1 MSDVNKSSG
10 LPMPESEA
18 DWVID
23 LDKLAEETG
32 TSPAL
37 SVVSVPPT
45 EASSPNPLLA
55 GMTGT
60 EFFRLASEAATD
72 LSLAQVA
79 KPVSHPESAP
89 SPRSQSYQELQ
100 QQNEQLLD
108 WVGELEES
116 LNQCQ
121 TALQFQRQRS
131 QELEAIV
138 AQRQK
143 SDSSANLEASFNRTL
158 QESQQQVQKHKILVE
173 TLTQQLDNSK
183 DRVTH
188 LEQEYASL
196 QKRFA
201 DQTQR
206 LVQSENECRSLKTR
220 LSRQQRY
227 TLQFKAALERC
238 LEVSVPLPA
247 DFDTSDDCKPAA
259 TALPEPVTFF
269 PRSSPVQ
276 PWSAPEGV
284 EDTPLEGSWHKV
296 TQWVDPHLSEASDQP
311 GEMQETLEPTAI
323 DLPPSD
329 QVDPEEAIVAPSME
343 QPILDSSILNPP
355 IPDPSI
361 PDPAIVD
368 PPIVDPRDVAIDQT
382 PWTSITPTAE
392 QTVLETSLEDLP
404 NFWTDEQPEITSAAP
419 SSPAESL
426 GSEFFRSESSGSQS
440 SDSQSSSSESL
451 KPRSSA
457 QLPFLPP
464 LDALDAAL
472 QAAID
477 HAPPVTPPED
487 SRTPSAEPYQLWQ
500 TLAQAAEEP
509 SLPPGVSPPPAKSKL
524 ITFPRSKVSFDLQAS
539 EVRAET
545 EPDRP
550 LVADHV
556 HPDETQTSD
565 LGDLTDQRDLS
576 TLRDLADRPNAVSAP
591 IPPVE
596 LDRELV
602 AVPQGSPESRG
613 AAESSRRVAANPL
626 LHAEPS
632 LNLQPSWPSPLVYP
646 LRPPKKRDSL
656 AAIELP
662 RFPRQ

>member
-37 SVVSVPPT
+37 SVVSVPPISVPPISVPPT

-72 LSLAQVA
+72 SSLAPVA
-79 KPVSHPESAP
+79 KPLSHSESVP
-89 SPRSQSYQELQ
+89 SPPSQSYQELQ

-143 SDSSANLEASFNRTL
+143 SDSSANLEAHFNRTL

-247 DFDTSDDCKPAA
+247 DFDPSDDGKP
-259 TALPEPVTFF
+259 ALPEPVTFF

-276 PWSAPEGV
+276 PWSAPEGS

-296 TQWVDPHLSEASDQP
+296 TQWVDPNLSEASDQP
-311 GEMQETLEPTAI
+311 GEMQEHLEPTAI

-329 QVDPEEAIVAPSME
+329 QADQPDQPDQEEAIVHPSME
-343 QPILDSSILNPP
+343 QPILDSSIPH
-355 IPDPSI
+355 PS
-361 PDPAIVD
+361 IVD
-368 PPIVDPRDVAIDQT
+368 PPIVTSRDVAIDQT
-382 PWTSITPTAE
+382 PWTPSVPE

-404 NFWTDEQPEITSAAP
+404 NFWVDDQPEVTSADSSQP
-419 SSPAESL
+419 SVKSS
-426 GSEFFRSESSGSQS
+426 GSKFFRSESSGAQPS
-440 SDSQSSSSESL
+440 SYESL
-451 KPRSSA
+451 KPRSSSA
-457 QLPFLPP
+457 QLPSLPP

-477 HAPPVTPPED
+477 QTPPVTPPED
-487 SRTPSAEPYQLWQ
+487 SPPSAEPYQLWQ
-500 TLAQAAEEP
+500 TLA
-509 SLPPGVSPPPAKSKL
+509 VS
-524 ITFPRSKVSFDLQAS
+524 
-539 EVRAET
+539 
-545 EPDRP
+545 
-550 LVADHV
+550 
-556 HPDETQTSD
+556 
-565 LGDLTDQRDLS
+565 
-576 TLRDLADRPNAVSAP
+576 
-591 IPPVE
+591 
-596 LDRELV
+596 
-602 AVPQGSPESRG
+602 
-613 AAESSRRVAANPL
+613 
-626 LHAEPS
+626 
-632 LNLQPSWPSPLVYP
+632 
-646 LRPPKKRDSL
+646 
-656 AAIELP
+656 
-662 RFPRQ
+662 